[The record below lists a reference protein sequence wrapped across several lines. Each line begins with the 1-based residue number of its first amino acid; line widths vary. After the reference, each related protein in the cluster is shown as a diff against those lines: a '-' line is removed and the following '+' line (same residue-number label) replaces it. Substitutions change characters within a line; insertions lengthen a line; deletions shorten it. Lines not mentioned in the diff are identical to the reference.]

1 MPVRSVKKVLREL
14 AKKNEGNLACHLI
27 NIELAIRS
35 KHRISYSPEK
45 CLYYTKIPGQE
56 GVVYGASAYGL
67 AMTVTRNNS
76 IDRAKQLAEKYS
88 LDTVDISDGDTVI
101 DVGAN
106 IGEIGLYFTL
116 VRGMHKVRYYALEP
130 MEKEM
135 RACQLNNP
143 NGMVFQQALWE
154 EDGEFTFYQETRG
167 RNDSSFIEPVRYDAT
182 KKMRAMTLKSFV
194 NQQKLEK
201 IKVLKVEAEG
211 GEPEVIRGCVGVL
224 DRIAYI
230 AADLGPERGPNMAHT
245 LPEVANF
252 LHMHGFEMA
261 GMNKKTATNYLFRN
275 TRYD

>member
-1 MPVRSVKKVLREL
+1 MSIKRVLREL
-14 AKKNEGNLACHLI
+14 AQKNEGNLACHLI
-27 NIELAIRS
+27 NIELALRS
-35 KHRISYSPEK
+35 RHRISYSPEK
-45 CLYYTKIPGQE
+45 CLYYTHIPGKE
-56 GVVYGASAYGL
+56 GVIYGANAYSLG
-67 AMTVTRNNS
+67 MRVMRNNI

-201 IKVLKVEAEG
+201 IKVLKVETEG

-230 AADLGPERGPNMAHT
+230 AADLGPERGPNIAYT
-245 LPEVANF
+245 VPEVANF
-252 LHMHGFEMA
+252 LHKHGFEMA
-261 GMNKKTATNYLFRN
+261 GMNKKTAKNYFFKN
-275 TRYD
+275 TKYG